1 MVKLIKAKI
10 KIYRNDCEVSNEIYE
25 KGIKFKYLKVKP
37 GQEESIHLIKLENIS
52 DKNDIKGLKKLY
64 QIDNN
69 TLLAITKS
77 CSACKVMSL
86 VNLLILSA
94 IPSDNNSIVYTV
106 LAKNDQLNDAIK
118 KIKNNGLK
126 VEILNKIEYENIDL
140 SEKQIKAVITA
151 YKMGYFCKDRKATL
165 TQVAQSLNVK
175 PSSLED
181 VLRRGLEKIL
191 SNYFLDQGLM
201 DEFDIEGNLC

>member
-1 MVKLIKAKI
+1 LIKLVKAEI
-10 KIYRNDCEVSNEIYE
+10 KIYRDDCEVTNEIYE
-25 KGIKFKYLKVKP
+25 RGIKFKHLKVRP
-37 GQEESIHLIKLENIS
+37 GYEESIHIIKFENSINKNSIRGLRNIS
-52 DKNDIKGLKKLY
+52 

-69 TLLAITKS
+69 TILAITKS

-94 IPSDNNSIVYTV
+94 EPSNNNSIVYTV

-118 KIKNNGLK
+118 KIKDNGLK
-126 VEILNKIEYENIDL
+126 VEILSKVTYENIDL
-140 SEKQIKAVITA
+140 SEKQIKAIITA
-151 YKMGYFCKDRKATL
+151 YRMGYFCKDRKATL
-165 TQVAQSLNVK
+165 TQVAQKLNVK

-191 SNYFLDQGLM
+191 SNYFLEQGLM
-201 DEFDIEGNLC
+201 DEEDIESNRC

>member
-1 MVKLIKAKI
+1 
-10 KIYRNDCEVSNEIYE
+10 
-25 KGIKFKYLKVKP
+25 
-37 GQEESIHLIKLENIS
+37 
-52 DKNDIKGLKKLY
+52 LKKLY

-201 DEFDIEGNLC
+201 DEFDIESNLC